1 MDKSEKIKLPDK
13 TIDIEVSIDEVPY
26 ELCYWC
32 KYIIR
37 NSLITATELDLPLFN
52 DFLRKLE
59 DCSDEHAIQKVMRY
73 NVINIKRFNWMDSKS
88 KPISSRFHYFKSCII
103 KGLKSQ
109 NVDEA
114 FISSI
119 TSYSEDDDLP
129 F

>member
-1 MDKSEKIKLPDK
+1 MDKNEKINLPDK
-13 TIDIEVSIDEVPY
+13 TIDIEASIEEVPY
-26 ELCYWC
+26 KLCYWC

-37 NSLITATELDLPLFN
+37 NGLISATELDLPLFN
-52 DFLRKLE
+52 DFLGKIE
-59 DCSDEHAIQKVMRY
+59 GCSDEHAVQKVMRY
-73 NVINIKRFNWMDSKS
+73 NVSNIRRINWKDGKS
-88 KPISSRFHYFKSCII
+88 KPVSSRFHYFKSCII

-119 TSYSEDDDLP
+119 TSYSEDDELP